1 MTKWELSFQ
10 QGRSVLRVSNPSH
23 ETHGKTKLHI
33 PMKKKEKDEGGGALQ
48 FNVLAGNKTE
58 TMFRGRLDPKNG
70 SGINRKQISHLEEL
84 NLFIYLS

>member
-33 PMKKKEKDEGGGALQ
+33 PMKKKEKDEGGRGGGSPVQCAGWEQ
-48 FNVLAGNKTE
+48 DRDNVQRQVGSKK
-58 TMFRGRLDPKNG
+58 RLRN
-70 SGINRKQISHLEEL
+70 Q
-84 NLFIYLS
+84 